1 LSLRACLIVVAIGRG
16 RGPLKALLVP
26 LFAAFGTFLSAVGGD
41 VGWRLPVAARG
52 RLPASLGRVK
62 CDHLIASGALGG
74 NAAWLLERV
83 PKEVAMYTL
92 PWALCVAIELQARAA
107 LVSLGLSMS
116 TLGQEICEG

>member
-1 LSLRACLIVVAIGRG
+1 
-16 RGPLKALLVP
+16 VP

-52 RLPASLGRVK
+52 HLPASLGRVK

-92 PWALCVAIELQARAA
+92 PWGSVR
-107 LVSLGLSMS
+107 G
-116 TLGQEICEG
+116 T